1 MIPRSRLGAV
11 GLLVAAM
18 SVGALVGGIAVSA
31 AEHRGV
37 GPGNHNHGRDG
48 YVARLTEELT
58 LTAAQQDSVR
68 AVLNRHRPEM
78 DSMWQEVR
86 PRFDSVRTI
95 MRGEIRAQL
104 SPEQQQKYQQL
115 IERRER
121 ESRERKNAENNR

>member
-11 GLLVAAM
+11 GLLLAAM
-18 SVGALVGGIAVSA
+18 SFGALVGGIAVSA
-31 AEHRGV
+31 AEHREG
-37 GPGNHNHGRDG
+37 GPALHRHGRDG
-48 YVARLTEELT
+48 YMARLTEELT
-58 LTAAQQDSVR
+58 LSVQQQDSIR
-68 AVLNRHRPEM
+68 AVLDRHRPEM

-104 SPEQQQKYQQL
+104 SPEQQQKYQQM

-121 ESRERKNAENNR
+121 EQSERKNAENRN

>member
-18 SVGALVGGIAVSA
+18 SFGALVGGIAVSA
-31 AEHRGV
+31 AEHRGT

-48 YVARLTEELT
+48 LVARLTEELQ
-58 LTAAQQDSVR
+58 LTSAQQESVR
-68 AVLNRHRPEM
+68 AVLDRHRPEM
-78 DSMWQEVR
+78 DSMWQEIR

-95 MRGEIRAQL
+95 MRGEIRVQL
-104 SPEQQQKYQQL
+104 SPEQQQKYQQM

-121 ESRERKNAENNR
+121 EQRERKNAERK

>member
-18 SVGALVGGIAVSA
+18 SFGALVGGIAVSA
-31 AEHRGV
+31 AEHRDG
-37 GPGNHNHGRDG
+37 GPVSHQHGRDG
-48 YVARLTEELT
+48 FMARLTEELT
-58 LTAAQQDSVR
+58 LSADQQDSIR
-68 AVLNRHRPEM
+68 AVLDRHRPAM

-86 PRFDSVRTI
+86 PRFDSVRAV

-104 SPEQQQKYQQL
+104 STDQQAKYLQM

-121 ESRERKNAENNR
+121 EQRERKNAQQD

>member
-18 SVGALVGGIAVSA
+18 SFGALVGGIAVSA
-31 AEHRGV
+31 AEHRDG
-37 GPGNHNHGRDG
+37 GPITHKHGRDA
-48 YVARLTEELT
+48 YMARLTEELT
-58 LTAAQQDSVR
+58 LSTEQQDSIR
-68 AVLNRHRPEM
+68 SVLDRHRPQM

-86 PRFDSVRTI
+86 PRFDSVRAI

-104 SPEQQQKYQQL
+104 SPEQQTMYQQM

-121 ESRERKNAENNR
+121 EQRERKNAQQD

>member
-1 MIPRSRLGAV
+1 MIPRSRFGAVALLGA
-11 GLLVAAM
+11 AM
-18 SVGALVGGIAVSA
+18 GFGALVSGIAVMA
-31 AEHRGV
+31 AEHRGN

-58 LTAAQQDSVR
+58 LRREQQDSLR
-68 AVLNRHRPEM
+68 AVLDRHRPVM

-95 MRGEIRAQL
+95 IRGEIRALL
-104 SPEQQQKYQQL
+104 SPEQQGKYQQL

-121 ESRERKNAENNR
+121 EQRERKNAKQD

>member
-11 GLLVAAM
+11 ALLGAAM
-18 SVGALVGGIAVSA
+18 AFGGLVGGIAVSA
-31 AEHRGV
+31 AEHRGD

-48 YVARLTEELT
+48 YVARMTEELS
-58 LTAAQQDSVR
+58 LSTAQVDSLR
-68 AVLNRHRPEM
+68 GVLNRHKPEM

-95 MRGEIRAQL
+95 MRGEIRAFL
-104 SPEQQQKYQQL
+104 SPEQQGKYLQL

-121 ESRERKNAENNR
+121 EQRERQNAQQD

>member
-11 GLLVAAM
+11 VLLVAAM
-18 SVGALVGGIAVSA
+18 SFGALIGGIAVSA
-31 AEHRGV
+31 AEHRSG
-37 GPGNHNHGRDG
+37 GPATHRHGRDG
-48 YVARLTEELT
+48 VMARLTEELE
-58 LTAAQQDSVR
+58 LTSAQQDSIR
-68 AVLNRHRPEM
+68 SVLDRHRPEM

-104 SPEQQQKYQQL
+104 SAEQQTRYQQM

-121 ESRERKNAENNR
+121 EQREQKNVDQK

>member
-11 GLLVAAM
+11 TLLVAAM
-18 SVGALVGGIAVSA
+18 SVGALVGGIAVSV
-31 AEHRGV
+31 AEHRGA

-68 AVLNRHRPEM
+68 SVLDRHRPEM

-104 SPEQQQKYQQL
+104 SSEQQQKYQQL

-121 ESRERKNAENNR
+121 ESRERKNAENNK

>member
-18 SVGALVGGIAVSA
+18 SFGALVGGIAVSA
-31 AEHRGV
+31 AEHRGG
-37 GPGNHNHGRDG
+37 GPIAHRHGRDAFM
-48 YVARLTEELT
+48 VRLTEELR
-58 LTAAQQDSVR
+58 LSVEQQDSIR
-68 AVLNRHRPEM
+68 SVLDRHRPQM

-86 PRFDSVRTI
+86 PRFDSVRVI

-104 SPEQQQKYQQL
+104 RPEQQTMYQQM

-121 ESRERKNAENNR
+121 EQRERKNAQQD

>member
-11 GLLVAAM
+11 TLLVAAM

-31 AEHRGV
+31 AEHRGD
-37 GPGNHNHGRDG
+37 GPANHNHGRDG
-48 YVARLTEELT
+48 YVARLTDELS
-58 LTAAQQDSVR
+58 LTAAQQESVR
-68 AVLNRHRPEM
+68 AVLDRHRPEM

-121 ESRERKNAENNR
+121 EQRERKNAENR

>member
-18 SVGALVGGIAVSA
+18 SFGALVGGIAVSA
-31 AEHRGV
+31 AEHRGT

-48 YVARLTEELT
+48 YVARLTEELQ
-58 LTAAQQDSVR
+58 LTSAQQESVR
-68 AVLNRHRPEM
+68 AVLDRHRPEM

-95 MRGEIRAQL
+95 MRGEIRVQL
-104 SPEQQQKYQQL
+104 SPEQQQKYQQM

-121 ESRERKNAENNR
+121 EQRERKNAEHK

>member
-1 MIPRSRLGAV
+1 MIPSSRLGAV

-31 AEHRGV
+31 AEHRGG

-48 YVARLTEELT
+48 YVARLTDELS
-58 LTAAQQDSVR
+58 LTAAQQDSIR

-104 SPEQQQKYQQL
+104 SLEQQQKYQQL

-121 ESRERKNAENNR
+121 ESRERKNAENNK

>member
-11 GLLVAAM
+11 GLLLGALAF
-18 SVGALVGGIAVSA
+18 GALVGGIAVSA

-37 GPGNHNHGRDG
+37 GPGNHTHRRDG
-48 YVARLTEELT
+48 YITRLTEELT
-58 LTAAQQDSVR
+58 LSAAQQDSIR
-68 AVLNRHRPEM
+68 SVLDRHRPEM

-104 SPEQQQKYQQL
+104 SPDQQQKYQQL

-121 ESRERKNAENNR
+121 ESRERKNADKR

>member
-11 GLLVAAM
+11 VLLVAAM
-18 SVGALVGGIAVSA
+18 SFGALIGGIAVSV

-37 GPGNHNHGRDG
+37 GPATHRHGRDG
-48 YVARLTEELT
+48 FMARLTEELE
-58 LTAAQQDSVR
+58 LTTAQQDSIR
-68 AVLNRHRPEM
+68 TVLDRHRPEM

-86 PRFDSVRTI
+86 PRFDSVRTV

-104 SPEQQQKYQQL
+104 TSEQQAKYQQM

-121 ESRERKNAENNR
+121 EQREQQNAEKK

>member
-11 GLLVAAM
+11 GLLVAAL
-18 SVGALVGGIAVSA
+18 SLGALVGGIAVSA
-31 AEHRGV
+31 AEHRDG
-37 GPGNHNHGRDG
+37 GPVAHQHGRDG
-48 YVARLTEELT
+48 FMARLTEELT
-58 LTAAQQDSVR
+58 LSAPQQDSIR
-68 AVLNRHRPEM
+68 AVLDRHRPAM

-86 PRFDSVRTI
+86 PRFDSVRAI

-104 SPEQQQKYQQL
+104 SAEQQSKYQQM

>member
-1 MIPRSRLGAV
+1 MIGRSRLGAM

-31 AEHRGV
+31 AEHRGG
-37 GPGNHNHGRDG
+37 GPASHRHGRFG
-48 YVARLTEELT
+48 VMARLTEELA
-58 LTAAQQDSVR
+58 LSREQQDSIR
-68 AVLNRHRPEM
+68 AVLDRHRPEM

-95 MRGEIRAQL
+95 IRGEIRALL
-104 SPEQQQKYQQL
+104 SPEQQGKYQQM

-121 ESRERKNAENNR
+121 ESRERKNADQD

>member
-11 GLLVAAM
+11 ALLGAAM
-18 SVGALVGGIAVSA
+18 AFGALVGGIAVSA
-31 AEHRGV
+31 AEHRGT

-58 LTAAQQDSVR
+58 LDSEQQESVR
-68 AVLNRHRPEM
+68 AVLNRHKPVM

-95 MRGEIRAQL
+95 IRGEIRSLL
-104 SPEQQQKYQQL
+104 SPEQQGKYQQL

-121 ESRERKNAENNR
+121 EQRERKNAQQD

>member
-11 GLLVAAM
+11 TLLVAAM
-18 SVGALVGGIAVSA
+18 SVGALVGGIAVSV
-31 AEHRGV
+31 AEHRGT
-37 GPGNHNHGRDG
+37 GPASHNHGRDG
-48 YVARLTEELT
+48 YVARLTDQLS

-68 AVLNRHRPEM
+68 AVLDRHRPEM

-121 ESRERKNAENNR
+121 EQRERKNAENNR